1 METEDEVDTI
11 DEIEALAE
19 EAEEAEEPPEP
30 PTPPEPS
37 APPTPQEAEEL
48 EDSEEVAE
56 EEASEET
63 TVSSK
68 PYWQRVYDGDIEG
81 PAFKHVDSE
90 GNFTAYT
97 LDEVLSSGKSS
108 AQKAA
113 HLADCIADFKGELA
127 QTDYIALKLAEGAAT
142 AEEYAEQIAA
152 RQGLR
157 DTINEYQDA
166 IDALEGEVSDSYR

>member
-1 METEDEVDTI
+1 METQDEVDTI

-19 EAEEAEEPPEP
+19 EAEEPPQPPEP
-30 PTPPEPS
+30 EEAQQPPQPPEPEE
-37 APPTPQEAEEL
+37 AVELETAEEAEE
-48 EDSEEVAE
+48 AE
-56 EEASEET
+56 ATESG
-63 TVSSK
+63 K

-97 LDEVLSSGKSS
+97 LDEVLSSDKGN
-108 AQKAA
+108 AQKAGY
-113 HLADCIADFKGELA
+113 LSDCIADFKEELA
-127 QTDYIALKLAEGAAT
+127 QSDYIALKLAEGAAT

-152 RQGLR
+152 RQALR

-166 IDALEGEVSDSYR
+166 LDALGEEQ